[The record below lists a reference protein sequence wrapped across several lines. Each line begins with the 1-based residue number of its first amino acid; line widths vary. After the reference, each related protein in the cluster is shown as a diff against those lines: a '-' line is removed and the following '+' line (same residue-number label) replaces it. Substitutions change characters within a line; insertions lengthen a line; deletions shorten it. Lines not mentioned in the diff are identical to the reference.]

1 MKLSAH
7 YNKASIIVS
16 VTVLLVGAV
25 IYFFA
30 INYIAQNQLDR
41 DLDEEIGELFEY
53 ISTHHQ
59 LPKPVDFD
67 EDQTTFKKTDH
78 RVVTRF
84 FDTVYNNPKEQ
95 KTENGRAVEGSVA
108 LNGVTYKFTIVISRE
123 STEYLI
129 QIIAIITLIL
139 MVSLVLI
146 LFLTNRYV
154 LNGLWQPFYK
164 LLNQLK
170 GFNVSEHSEHQLL
183 VTQVDEFKELD
194 QAIEMMSLRVKD
206 DFQNLKEFTENASHE
221 MMTPLAVITSKL
233 DTLIQD
239 ETLKPEQFEQIN
251 DIYGATSKLSRLNH
265 SLLLLVKIENNLID
279 DAEVIDLKDLLG
291 DKLRQFQELLQTKEL
306 HVVANLISREVTV
319 SRYLI
324 DILFNNLISNA
335 IRHNSNKGVLI
346 ITLFEDVL
354 LIQNTGIPNA
364 LNAERMFDRFHKGNK
379 SEGTGLGLTIV
390 KNICKMYGWEVA
402 YSYHNSMHTF
412 QIVFEPSGV
421 L

>member
-16 VTVLLVGAV
+16 VTVLLAGAV

-30 INYIAQNQLDR
+30 INYIARNQLDR
-41 DLDEEIGELFEY
+41 DLDEEVEELFNY
-53 ISTHHQ
+53 ITTHHH

-67 EDQTTFKKTDH
+67 EDQTTFVKIAHK
-78 RVVTRF
+78 VPTRF
-84 FDTVYNNPKEQ
+84 FDTLYKNPKEQ
-95 KTENGRAVEGSVA
+95 KLEDGRAVEGSVV
-108 LNGVTYKFTIVISRE
+108 LDGITYKFAIIISRE

-129 QIIAIITLIL
+129 QIIAVITLVL
-139 MVSLVLI
+139 MVSLVII

-170 GFNVSEHSEHQLL
+170 DFNVSENSAHQLL
-183 VTQVDEFKELD
+183 VTPVDEFKELD
-194 QAIEMMSLRVKD
+194 QAIEMMSSRVKN

-251 DIYGATSKLSRLNH
+251 DIYGATSKLSRLNQ

-279 DAEVIDLKDLLG
+279 DTEIIDLKDLLN
-291 DKLRQFQELLQTKEL
+291 DKLRQFQELTQTKDL
-306 HVVANLISREVTV
+306 QVVANLISRKVTV
-319 SRYLI
+319 SRCLI

-335 IRHNSNKGVLI
+335 IRHNNNKGVLI
-346 ITLFEDVL
+346 ITLFEGML
-354 LIQNTGIPNA
+354 LIQNTGSPNA
-364 LNAERMFDRFHKGNK
+364 LNADRMFDRFQKGKK

-402 YSYHNSMHTF
+402 YYYHESMHTF
-412 QIVFEPSGV
+412 KIVFDPPVG

>member
-16 VTVLLVGAV
+16 VIVLLVGAV

-30 INYIAQNQLDR
+30 INFIAQNQLDR
-41 DLDEEIGELFEY
+41 DLDEEIEELFEY
-53 ISTHHQ
+53 INTNHQ
-59 LPKPVDFD
+59 LPKADFNG
-67 EDQTTFKKTDH
+67 DQTTFLKVNH
-78 RVVTRF
+78 GINTRF
-84 FDTVYNNPKEQ
+84 FDALYQNPREQ
-95 KTENGRAVEGSVA
+95 KSENGRAAEGSVV

-129 QIIAIITLIL
+129 QIIAIITLVL
-139 MVSLVLI
+139 MACLVLI

-154 LNGLWQPFYK
+154 LNGLWQPFYR

-170 GFNVSEHSEHQLL
+170 DFNVSENSEHQLL
-183 VTQVDEFKELD
+183 TTRVDEFNELD
-194 QAIEMMSLRVKD
+194 QAIEIMSLRVKD
-206 DFQNLKEFTENASHE
+206 DFQNLKAFTENASHE

-279 DAEVIDLKDLLG
+279 DTEVIDLTKLLR
-291 DKLRQFQELLQTKEL
+291 DKLRQFQELTQTKEL
-306 HVVANLISREVTV
+306 NVIANLISRKVIV
-319 SRYLI
+319 SKYLV

-335 IRHNSNKGVLI
+335 IRHNNNKGVLI
-346 ITLFEDVL
+346 VTLFEDVL
-354 LIQNTGIPNA
+354 LIQNTGSPNA
-364 LNAERMFDRFHKGNK
+364 LNAERIFDRFQKGKK

-402 YSYHNSMHTF
+402 YSYHESMHTF
-412 QIVFEPSGV
+412 EIVFEPSTV